1 MPLLTALRRY
11 LAVDDPWE
19 RPGGSIDRRDVA
31 LTAATA
37 ILSLVTL
44 ELMRG
49 VGSLDQVTQPAW
61 LQWVLTAGPALLLL
75 ARRRWPLAVL
85 VVGSVAYWAIGTF
98 AGLMASLL
106 STQVVYFVVVHAGV
120 AWARRRSQM
129 VLVVGAV
136 LLRVAVGR
144 TTGRDPW
151 SVAVD
156 RTCDDCGRPHG
167 RPAVEG
173 VHVSVAHA
181 GPLVLVA
188 TAAGPVGVDVESARR
203 GPDVA
208 EWVRQ
213 EAAFKA
219 HGSRD
224 GDGLHVQPLVTPLPG
239 HAAALALTRPGEVV
253 VHDPDESSAALAAAR
268 GQAPR
273 SAR

>member
-1 MPLLTALRRY
+1 MPHHVVDIWWSDLRVMDRRLLPLL
-11 LAVDDPWE
+11 DPVE
-19 RPGGSIDRRDVA
+19 
-31 LTAATA
+31 AARA
-37 ILSLVTL
+37 
-44 ELMRG
+44 
-49 VGSLDQVTQPAW
+49 
-61 LQWVLTAGPALLLL
+61 
-75 ARRRWPLAVL
+75 
-85 VVGSVAYWAIGTF
+85 
-98 AGLMASLL
+98 AGLEGAADLGR
-106 STQVVYFVVVHAGV
+106 F
-120 AWARRRSQM
+120 
-129 VLVVGAV
+129 VVGAV

-144 TTGRDPW
+144 TTGRHPW

>member
-1 MPLLTALRRY
+1 MPHHDVDIWWSDLR
-11 LAVDDPWE
+11 VM
-19 RPGGSIDRRDVA
+19 DRG
-31 LTAATA
+31 L
-37 ILSLVTL
+37 LSLLDPVEAERAAAL
-44 ELMRG
+44 EGAADLGR
-49 VGSLDQVTQPAW
+49 
-61 LQWVLTAGPALLLL
+61 
-75 ARRRWPLAVL
+75 
-85 VVGSVAYWAIGTF
+85 F
-98 AGLMASLL
+98 
-106 STQVVYFVVVHAGV
+106 
-120 AWARRRSQM
+120 
-129 VLVVGAV
+129 VVGAV

-144 TTGRDPW
+144 AAGRDPW

-156 RTCDDCGRPHG
+156 RTCDTCGRPHG
-167 RPAVEG
+167 RPVVEG

-188 TAAGPVGVDVESARR
+188 TAACPVGVDVESARR

-224 GDGLHVQPLVTPLPG
+224 GAGLHVQPLVTPLPG